1 MVLQII
7 LAQLIHARSK
17 HEELIIM
24 MHMWDLLSIFFLFLV
39 LYHEKLE
46 FD

>member
-1 MVLQII
+1 
-7 LAQLIHARSK
+7 
-17 HEELIIM
+17 M
-24 MHMWDLLSIFFLFLV
+24 MHMWDLLSIFFLFLF